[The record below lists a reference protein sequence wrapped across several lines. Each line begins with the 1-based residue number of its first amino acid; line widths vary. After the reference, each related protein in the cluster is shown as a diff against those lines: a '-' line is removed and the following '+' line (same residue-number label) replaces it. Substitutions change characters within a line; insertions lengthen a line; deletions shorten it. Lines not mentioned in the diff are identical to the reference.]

1 MNTLSALTFYILVIL
16 IAVTWIWGFHY
27 TFKDGEIFGRP
38 GNWMRVRLP
47 EWFLKPTIDCQY
59 CMSSVHGTIIF
70 LVFLNSYPWWTW
82 PLFCFCCCGT
92 TAIFDN
98 K

>member
-1 MNTLSALTFYILVIL
+1 MEYYITFILVMF
-16 IAVTWIWGFHY
+16 IAVCWIWGFEY

-38 GNWMRVRLP
+38 GNWMRANLS
-47 EWFLKPTIDCQY
+47 EWINKPTIECKY
-59 CMSSVHGTIIF
+59 CMASVHGTIIYLIF
-70 LVFLNSYPWWTW
+70 LSHYPWWMW
-82 PLFCFCCCGT
+82 IIFCFCCCGM